1 MSESAENPPVVT
13 TVVIRNVIQV
23 SEALEL
29 LVPVDLNGWSLHE
42 ANAHVVFLL
51 IELYVRNVHIRA
63 NVGGELDYHFVVFL
77 HIIHIDFALAAAH

>member
-29 LVPVDLNGWSLHE
+29 LVPVDLNG
-42 ANAHVVFLL
+42 
-51 IELYVRNVHIRA
+51 
-63 NVGGELDYHFVVFL
+63 
-77 HIIHIDFALAAAH
+77 